1 IAKKLRTGLQFAY
14 FKVKWGLQNCDIS
27 TSKAVFEILDSL
39 VKRPKSS
46 SPDIN
51 DSTDNINHYN
61 NKRIITRK
69 RCLNNNDRISSTTES
84 ASLSSFDASSLEQT
98 LPPFFPIEVNPN
110 SIELYL
116 NSLERNYGAYG
127 NNNNHHS
134 WTLMNYGSPTIKNSS
149 LSSSCRR
156 KVDCGEDSNRA
167 IKNQKIQKTT
177 VEKLTFLIFLFYHTW
192 TI

>member
-1 IAKKLRTGLQFAY
+1 
-14 FKVKWGLQNCDIS
+14 
-27 TSKAVFEILDSL
+27 
-39 VKRPKSS
+39 
-46 SPDIN
+46 
-51 DSTDNINHYN
+51 
-61 NKRIITRK
+61 
-69 RCLNNNDRISSTTES
+69 S

-177 VEKLTFLIFLFYHTW
+177 VGPWKENIDAFSSFSSSLSSKDLIECPGTPPNQIRSINDMKTPDTAFSLSEYLNMSPMQ
-192 TI
+192 

>member
-1 IAKKLRTGLQFAY
+1 MKKL
-14 FKVKWGLQNCDIS
+14 K
-27 TSKAVFEILDSL
+27 
-39 VKRPKSS
+39 P
-46 SPDIN
+46 IN
-51 DSTDNINHYN
+51 
-61 NKRIITRK
+61 TRK
-69 RCLNNNDRISSTTES
+69 CRLNNNDRISSKTES

-177 VEKLTFLIFLFYHTW
+177 VGPWKENIDAFSSFSSSLSSKDLIECPGTPPNQIRSINDMKTPDTAFSLSEYLNMSPMQ
-192 TI
+192 